1 MYSMYSFELDDK
13 YRVLQYQKDFNFGR
27 YTWSG
32 VREPA
37 LACRKVW
44 MPSLVGE
51 IALGGIPKVSRMTV
65 LLALTILFKTAAISA
80 LWLKVSCCA
89 EYAWTALFITR
100 SEKSLYKWTLPWL
113 ERIWQESWYH
123 CYLKTSLQ
131 TWEILASSLLG
142 SFFVAVGAPL
152 TINMEDKMQIII
164 SSNKVSLAISVK
176 TLLNDWKATLV
187 ET

>member
-1 MYSMYSFELDDK
+1 MYL
-13 YRVLQYQKDFNFGR
+13 NFR
-27 YTWSG
+27 WFTWAG

-51 IALGGIPKVSRMTV
+51 IALGGIPKVSPMTV

-80 LWLKVSCCA
+80 LWLKDSCCA

-113 ERIWQESWYH
+113 ERIWQGSWYH

-142 SFFVAVGAPL
+142 SFFGALGAPL
-152 TINMEDKMQIII
+152 TINRRRQRESKMQIIV
-164 SSNKVSLAISVK
+164 NMVSFAISVK
-176 TLLNDWKATLV
+176 TLLYEWKATQV